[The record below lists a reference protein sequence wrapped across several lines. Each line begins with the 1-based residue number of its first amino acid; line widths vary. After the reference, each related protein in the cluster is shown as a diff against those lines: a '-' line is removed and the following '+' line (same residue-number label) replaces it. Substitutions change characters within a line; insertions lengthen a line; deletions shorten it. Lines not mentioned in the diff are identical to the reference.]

1 MRIGGQ
7 QEEFIKWYTQ
17 QVRAAT
23 TPQVN
28 KLINS
33 TKGQTSEYMQNIM
46 GGRLMKTPE
55 DVRQELLQRQQM
67 EQ

>member
-1 MRIGGQ
+1 MQIGGQ

-33 TKGQTSEYMQNIM
+33 TKGQASEYMQNIM